1 MRPSLFTK
9 KWLYPSSILLILSG
23 LSWLLGHYFLE
34 IQGEF
39 GPEKHPL
46 EIWSLRLHG
55 LFALFGTLCLGMLLE
70 HHIKTHLKRKLRW
83 WTGIPLLLVSVWLI
97 LSGYMLYYLSEEDW
111 RYTFSLGHWVVGM
124 VSVIVAWLHI
134 AGKNSH

>member
-1 MRPSLFTK
+1 MRPSRFTK
-9 KWLYPSSILLILSG
+9 KLLYPSCILLALSG
-23 LSWLLGHYFLE
+23 LTWLIGHYWLE

-55 LFALFGTLCLGMLLE
+55 LFALFGILCIGMLLE
-70 HHIKTHLKRKLRW
+70 HHIKIYLKHKRRW
-83 WTGIPLLLVSVWLI
+83 WTGIPFLILSIWLI

-111 RYTFSLGHWVVGM
+111 RLFFSLGHWTIGLIC
-124 VSVIVAWLHI
+124 VIIAWLHI
-134 AGKNSH
+134 VGKKY